1 MASKYVEFVGWRTI
15 TFFSP
20 PRPLEPFVWVVN
32 SLGHRMKNNRLSAV
46 FGNPVS
52 TSIVSRVTDVAAE
65 VITPRVIY
73 STSHSVGRVASTDSF
88 VVNSFVAAYS
98 VLFSVDLFFLHT
110 TLDLFFR
117 NTLYIRLYV
126 LYTNARSKYHAACE
140 DLREDLY
147 RLLNWS
153 NLKLTY
159 LK

>member
-1 MASKYVEFVGWRTI
+1 MVYLVCDTPARVMASKYVEFVGWRTI

-73 STSHSVGRVASTDSF
+73 STSYSVGEGGVNGQLCCQLVRSSLLCTVFRRSF
-88 VVNSFVAAYS
+88 FSPYNTRPIFQEHVVHPS
-98 VLFSVDLFFLHT
+98 V
-110 TLDLFFR
+110 R
-117 NTLYIRLYV
+117 TLYQRAV
-126 LYTNARSKYHAACE
+126 EVSRS
-140 DLREDLY
+140 LR
-147 RLLNWS
+147 RFA
-153 NLKLTY
+153 
-159 LK
+159 